1 MHTDR
6 FALETGRHR
15 RPRFEARGRG
25 RRRRRTVSRI
35 ERDRASRRTPA
46 TGRSSETDGL

>member
-15 RPRFEARGRG
+15 RPRFEARGR
-25 RRRRRTVSRI
+25 RRKRTVSRI

-46 TGRSSETDGL
+46 AGRSSETDGL